1 MTGLYSTAAV
11 RSVSHSPCGGQES
24 KVLIPVEAA
33 GIPDALK
40 RLNQWVVWNYRLVDG
55 KLKKPPLNP
64 RTMRDASTNDPN
76 TWADFAAALAAYED
90 GKADGIGIVM
100 RAGSGVVGIDLDDCI
115 APDGTVEPNA
125 LRIVERIDSYAEISP
140 SGTGLHIFALAEL
153 PVARR
158 SGPVELYGT
167 SQYLTVTGCV
177 FGDHHL
183 MRAAQAEVEK
193 LHAAI
198 TPPPPVS
205 TPSPRT
211 PPAPPRREYPRRL
224 DREIIDRASS
234 SRSGAKFRALWN
246 GDTSG
251 YSSGSEADAALI
263 CMLMYWCDGDR
274 DRADNLFR
282 QSGLMRDKWN
292 RQDYRERT
300 FAAAARVTR

>member
-1 MTGLYSTAAV
+1 MTGPYSSADV
-11 RSVSHSPCGGQES
+11 RSVSHSPCDGQGS
-24 KVLIPVEAA
+24 KVLIPVEPP

-40 RLNQWVVWNYRLVDG
+40 GLNQWVVWNYRQVDG

-64 RTMRDASTNDPN
+64 RTMRDAGTNDPH
-76 TWADFAAALAAYED
+76 TWSDFATALAVYED
-90 GKADGIGIVM
+90 GKADGIGVVM

-125 LRIVERIDSYAEISP
+125 LRIVEMINSYTELSP
-140 SGTGLHIFALAEL
+140 SGTGLHVFALAEL

-167 SQYLTVTGCV
+167 SQYLTVTGAV
-177 FGDHHL
+177 FGDRAV
-183 MRAAQAEVEK
+183 MRPAQKEIER

-198 TPPPPVS
+198 TPPPVS

-211 PPAPPRREYPRRL
+211 PPAPPREYPRRL

-251 YSSGSEADAALI
+251 YSSGSEADAALL
-263 CMLMYWCDGDR
+263 CMLLYWTDGDR

-300 FAAAARVTR
+300 FAAAERVRT

>member
-24 KVLIPVEAA
+24 KVLIPVEAT

-40 RLNQWVVWNYRLVDG
+40 KLNQWVVWSYRLVDG
-55 KLKKPPLNP
+55 KQKKPPLNP
-64 RTMRDASTNDPN
+64 RTMRDASTNDPS
-76 TWADFAAALAAYED
+76 TWADFAAALAVYED
-90 GKADGIGIVM
+90 GKADGIGVVM
-100 RAGSGVVGIDLDDCI
+100 RAGSGVVGIDLDRCI
-115 APDGTVEPNA
+115 DENGNVEPNA
-125 LRIVERIDSYAEISP
+125 LRIVEMIDSYAEISP
-140 SGTGLHIFALAEL
+140 SGTGLHVFALAEL
-153 PVARR
+153 PVAHR

-183 MRAAQAEVEK
+183 MRGAQPEVEK

-198 TPPPPVS
+198 TPPPVS
-205 TPSPRT
+205 TPSSRT
-211 PPAPPRREYPRRL
+211 PPAPPREYPRRL
-224 DREIIDRASS
+224 DREIIERASS

-251 YSSGSEADAALI
+251 YQSGSEADAALI

-282 QSGLMRDKWN
+282 QSGLMRPKWE
-292 RQDYRERT
+292 REDYRQRT
-300 FAAAARVTR
+300 FTAAERVTR

>member
-11 RSVSHSPCGGQES
+11 RRVSQEPPQGQES
-24 KVLIPVEAA
+24 KVLIPVEAT

-40 RLNQWVVWNYRLVDG
+40 KLNQWVVWSYRLIDG
-55 KLKKPPLNP
+55 KFKKPPLNP
-64 RTMRDASTNDPN
+64 VTMRDASTNDPS
-76 TWADFAAALAAYED
+76 TWADFAAALAVYED
-90 GKADGIGIVM
+90 GKADGIGVVM

-125 LRIVERIDSYAEISP
+125 LRIVEMIDSYAEISP
-140 SGTGLHIFALAEL
+140 SGTGLHVFALAEL

-167 SQYLTVTGCV
+167 SQYITCTGCV

-198 TPPPPVS
+198 TPPPVS
-205 TPSPRT
+205 SSRT
-211 PPAPPRREYPRRL
+211 PPAPPREYPRRL

-234 SRSGAKFRALWN
+234 ARSGPKFRALWN
-246 GDTSG
+246 GDSSG
-251 YSSGSEADAALI
+251 YQSGSEADAALI

-282 QSGLMRDKWN
+282 QSGLMRPKWE
-292 RQDYRERT
+292 REDYRQRT
-300 FAAAARVTR
+300 FTAAERVTS

>member
-76 TWADFAAALAAYED
+76 TWADFAAALAVYED
-90 GKADGIGIVM
+90 GKADGIGVVM
-100 RAGSGVVGIDLDDCI
+100 RAGSGVVGIDLDRCI
-115 APDGTVEPNA
+115 DENGNVEPNA
-125 LRIVERIDSYAEISP
+125 LRIVKTIDSYAELSP

-167 SQYLTVTGCV
+167 SQYLTVTGAV
-177 FGDHHL
+177 FGDRAH
-183 MRAAQAEVEK
+183 MRPAQKEIER

-198 TPPPPVS
+198 APPPVS
-205 TPSPRT
+205 SSRT
-211 PPAPPRREYPRRL
+211 PPAPPREYPRRL
-224 DREIIDRASS
+224 DREIIERASS

-251 YSSGSEADAALI
+251 YQSGSEADAALC
-263 CMLMYWCDGDR
+263 CMLLFWTDGDR
-274 DRADNLFR
+274 NRADALFR
-282 QSGLMRDKWN
+282 QSGLMRPKWE
-292 RQDYRERT
+292 RPDYRERT
-300 FAAAARVTR
+300 FAAAEMVRT

>member
-11 RSVSHSPCGGQES
+11 RRVSQEPPQGQES
-24 KVLIPVEAA
+24 KVLIPVEAN

-40 RLNQWVVWNYRLVDG
+40 KLNQWVVWSYRLVDG
-55 KLKKPPLNP
+55 KFKKPPLNP
-64 RTMRDASTNDPN
+64 RTMRDASTNDPS
-76 TWADFAAALAAYED
+76 TWADFAAALAVYED

-100 RAGSGVVGIDLDDCI
+100 RAGSGVVGIDLDRCI
-115 APDGTVEPNA
+115 DENGNVEPNA
-125 LRIVERIDSYAEISP
+125 LRIVEMINSYTELSP

-167 SQYLTVTGCV
+167 SQYLTVTGSV
-177 FGDHHL
+177 FEDHHL
-183 MRAAQAEVEK
+183 MRAAQTEVEK

-198 TPPPPVS
+198 APPPVS

-211 PPAPPRREYPRRL
+211 PPAPPREYPRRL
-224 DREIIDRASS
+224 DREIIERASS
-234 SRSGAKFRALWN
+234 SRSGPKFRALWN

-251 YSSGSEADAALI
+251 YQSGSEADAALL
-263 CMLMYWCDGDR
+263 CMLLYWVDGDR
-274 DRADNLFR
+274 NRADALFR

>member
-1 MTGLYSTAAV
+1 MTGPYSSTDLH
-11 RSVSHSPCGGQES
+11 RVSQEPPQGQEP
-24 KVLIPVEAA
+24 KVRIPVEAA

-55 KLKKPPLNP
+55 KFKKPPLNP
-64 RTMRDASTNDPN
+64 RTMRDASTNDPS
-76 TWADFAAALAAYED
+76 TWADFAAALAVYED
-90 GKADGIGIVM
+90 GKADGIGVVM
-100 RAGSGVVGIDLDDCI
+100 RAGSGVVGIDLDRCI

-125 LRIVERIDSYAEISP
+125 LRITEMINSYTEISP
-140 SGTGLHIFALAEL
+140 SGTGLHVFALAEL

-167 SQYLTVTGCV
+167 SQYLTVTGSV
-177 FGDHHL
+177 FEDHHL

-198 TPPPPVS
+198 APPPVS
-205 TPSPRT
+205 TSRT
-211 PPAPPRREYPRRL
+211 PPAPPRQFPRRL
-224 DREIIDRASS
+224 DREIIERASS
-234 SRSGAKFRALWN
+234 SRSGPKFRALWN

-251 YSSGSEADAALI
+251 YQSGSEADAALI
-263 CMLMYWCDGDR
+263 CMLLYWTDGDR
-274 DRADNLFR
+274 DRADALFR

-300 FAAAARVTR
+300 FAAAERVTTR

>member
-1 MTGLYSTAAV
+1 MATVKLTTCSCAIVTQGLAQL
-11 RSVSHSPCGGQES
+11 QES
-24 KVLIPVEAA
+24 KARIPVEAA

-40 RLNQWVVWNYRLVDG
+40 RLNQWVVWSYRLVDG
-55 KLKKPPLNP
+55 KQKKPPLNP
-64 RTMRDASTNDPN
+64 RTMRDASTNDPH
-76 TWADFAAALAAYED
+76 TWSDFEHALAVYED
-90 GKADGIGIVM
+90 GKADGIGVVM

-125 LRIVERIDSYAEISP
+125 LRIVEMINSYTELSP
-140 SGTGLHIFALAEL
+140 SGTGLHVFALADL

-198 TPPPPVS
+198 TPPPVS

-211 PPAPPRREYPRRL
+211 PPAPPRQFPRRL

-234 SRSGAKFRALWN
+234 ARSGPKFRALWN
-246 GDTSG
+246 GDSSG

-263 CMLMYWCDGDR
+263 CMLLYWTDGDR
-274 DRADNLFR
+274 DRADALFR
-282 QSGLMRDKWN
+282 QSGLMRPKWE
-292 RQDYRERT
+292 RPDYRERT
-300 FAAAARVTR
+300 FNAALRLRG

>member
-76 TWADFAAALAAYED
+76 TWADFAAALAVYED
-90 GKADGIGIVM
+90 GKADGIGVVM
-100 RAGSGVVGIDLDDCI
+100 RAGSGVVGIDLDRCI
-115 APDGTVEPNA
+115 DENGNVEPNA
-125 LRIVERIDSYAEISP
+125 LRIVKTIDSYAELSP

-167 SQYLTVTGCV
+167 SQYLTVTGAV
-177 FGDHHL
+177 FGDRAH
-183 MRAAQAEVEK
+183 MRPAQKEIER

-198 TPPPPVS
+198 APPPVS

-211 PPAPPRREYPRRL
+211 PPAPPREYPRRL
-224 DREIIDRASS
+224 DREIIERASS

-251 YSSGSEADAALI
+251 YQSGSEADAALL
-263 CMLMYWCDGDR
+263 CMLLYWVDGDR
-274 DRADNLFR
+274 NRADALFR
-282 QSGLMRDKWN
+282 QSGLMRPKWE
-292 RQDYRERT
+292 RPDYRERT
-300 FAAAARVTR
+300 FAAAEMVRT

>member
-11 RSVSHSPCGGQES
+11 RRVSQEPPQGQES
-24 KVLIPVEAA
+24 KVLIPVEAT
-33 GIPDALK
+33 GIADALK
-40 RLNQWVVWNYRLVDG
+40 RLSQWVVWSYRLVDG
-55 KLKKPPLNP
+55 KFKKPPLNP
-64 RTMRDASTNDPN
+64 VTMRDASTNDPS

-90 GKADGIGIVM
+90 GKADGIGVVM
-100 RAGSGVVGIDLDDCI
+100 RAGSGVVGIDLDRCI

-125 LRIVERIDSYAEISP
+125 LRIVEMINSYTEISP
-140 SGTGLHIFALAEL
+140 SGTGLHVFALAEL

-167 SQYLTVTGCV
+167 SQYLTVTGAV
-177 FGDHHL
+177 FGDRAH
-183 MRAAQAEVEK
+183 MRPAQKEIER

-198 TPPPPVS
+198 APPPVS
-205 TPSPRT
+205 TPSSRT
-211 PPAPPRREYPRRL
+211 PAPPRQFPRRL

-246 GDTSG
+246 GDSSG

>member
-1 MTGLYSTAAV
+1 MTGPYSSTDLHRVSQEPCDGQGPKA
-11 RSVSHSPCGGQES
+11 RISVEP
-24 KVLIPVEAA
+24 A

-40 RLNQWVVWNYRLVDG
+40 RLNQWVVWSYRLVDG
-55 KLKKPPLNP
+55 KQKKPPLNP
-64 RTMRDASTNDPN
+64 RTMRDASTNDPH
-76 TWADFAAALAAYED
+76 TWSDFEHALAVYED
-90 GKADGIGIVM
+90 GKADGIGVVM
-100 RAGSGVVGIDLDDCI
+100 RAGSGVVGIDLDRCI
-115 APDGTVEPNA
+115 DENGNVEPNA
-125 LRIVERIDSYAEISP
+125 LRIVEMINSYTELSP
-140 SGTGLHIFALAEL
+140 SGTGLHVFALADL

-198 TPPPPVS
+198 TPPPVS

-211 PPAPPRREYPRRL
+211 PSAPPREYPRRL

-246 GDTSG
+246 GDSSG
-251 YSSGSEADAALI
+251 YSSGSEADAALL
-263 CMLMYWCDGDR
+263 CMLLYWTDGDR
-274 DRADNLFR
+274 DRADALFR
-282 QSGLMRDKWN
+282 QSGLMRPKWE
-292 RQDYRERT
+292 RPDYRERT
-300 FAAAARVTR
+300 FAAAERVRT

>member
-1 MTGLYSTAAV
+1 
-11 RSVSHSPCGGQES
+11 
-24 KVLIPVEAA
+24 
-33 GIPDALK
+33 
-40 RLNQWVVWNYRLVDG
+40 
-55 KLKKPPLNP
+55 
-64 RTMRDASTNDPN
+64 MRDAHTDDPH
-76 TWADFAAALAAYED
+76 TWADFAAALAMYED

-125 LRIVERIDSYAEISP
+125 LRIVEMIDSYAEISP
-140 SGTGLHIFALAEL
+140 SGTGLHVFALAEL
-153 PVARR
+153 PVAHR

-198 TPPPPVS
+198 APPPVS
-205 TPSPRT
+205 TSRT
-211 PPAPPRREYPRRL
+211 PPAPPREYPRRL

-251 YSSGSEADAALI
+251 YQSGSEADAALC
-263 CMLMYWCDGDR
+263 CMLLYWTDGDR
-274 DRADNLFR
+274 DRADALFR
-282 QSGLMRDKWN
+282 QSGLMRPKWE
-292 RQDYRERT
+292 RPDYRERT
-300 FAAAARVTR
+300 FAAAERVRT

>member
-1 MTGLYSTAAV
+1 
-11 RSVSHSPCGGQES
+11 
-24 KVLIPVEAA
+24 
-33 GIPDALK
+33 
-40 RLNQWVVWNYRLVDG
+40 
-55 KLKKPPLNP
+55 
-64 RTMRDASTNDPN
+64 
-76 TWADFAAALAAYED
+76 
-90 GKADGIGIVM
+90 M

-125 LRIVERIDSYAEISP
+125 LRIVEMIDSYAEISP
-140 SGTGLHIFALAEL
+140 SGTGLHVFALADL

-198 TPPPPVS
+198 TPPPVS
-205 TPSPRT
+205 TSRT
-211 PPAPPRREYPRRL
+211 PPAPPRQFPRRL

-234 SRSGAKFRALWN
+234 ARSGAKFRALWN
-246 GDTSG
+246 GDSSG

-263 CMLMYWCDGDR
+263 CMLLFWTDGDR
-274 DRADNLFR
+274 DRADALFR

-300 FAAAARVTR
+300 FAAAERVTS

>member
-24 KVLIPVEAA
+24 KVLIPVKAT
-33 GIPDALK
+33 GIADALK
-40 RLNQWVVWNYRLVDG
+40 RLNQWVVWSYRLVDG
-55 KLKKPPLNP
+55 KQKKPPLNP
-64 RTMRDASTNDPN
+64 RTMRDASTNDPH
-76 TWADFAAALAAYED
+76 TWSDFAAALAAYED
-90 GKADGIGIVM
+90 GKADGIGVVM
-100 RAGSGVVGIDLDDCI
+100 RAGSGVVGIDLDRCI

-125 LRIVERIDSYAEISP
+125 LRITEMINSYTELSP

-167 SQYLTVTGCV
+167 SQYLTVTGAV
-177 FGDHHL
+177 FGDRAH
-183 MRAAQAEVEK
+183 MRPAQKEIER

-198 TPPPPVS
+198 TPPPVS

-211 PPAPPRREYPRRL
+211 PAPPREYPRRL
-224 DREIIDRASS
+224 DREIIERASS

-251 YSSGSEADAALI
+251 YQSGSEADAALL
-263 CMLMYWCDGDR
+263 CMLLYWVDGDR
-274 DRADNLFR
+274 NRADALFR
-282 QSGLMRDKWN
+282 QSGLMRPKWE
-292 RQDYRERT
+292 RPDYRERT
-300 FAAAARVTR
+300 FNAALRLRG